1 MLKSLLPLPT
11 MLLPVII
18 LVFSPLLGVNFSKS
32 SRYLLISIIFLSLS
46 ILATS
51 VGLKDIFLYSS

>member
-18 LVFSPLLGVNFSKS
+18 LVFSPLLGVSFSKS